1 MAERLVRIVISVA
14 LVMDEILHISRSE
27 VTGQTLLLILDFR
40 SGELIVVIES
50 GVVKELLVEDR
61 LEEELEVGHEAGIV
75 TVLVLLEDGDEA
87 VVFFV
92 LNVLGG
98 GDLGECESG
107 LDSTHESNGVEST
120 SDTHL

>member
-1 MAERLVRIVISVA
+1 MEK
-14 LVMDEILHISRSE
+14 ILHIGRGE

-40 SGELIVVIES
+40 SGELIVVVER
-50 GVVKELLVEDR
+50 GVVKELLIEDR